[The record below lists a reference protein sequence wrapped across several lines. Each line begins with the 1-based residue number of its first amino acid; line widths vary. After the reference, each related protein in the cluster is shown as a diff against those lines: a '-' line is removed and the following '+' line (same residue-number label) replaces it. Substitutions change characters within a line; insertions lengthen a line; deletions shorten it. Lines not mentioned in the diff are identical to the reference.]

1 MTYNT
6 ILVSGIQC
14 SREGSGTP
22 LQYSCRIHF
31 HFSLSCIGEGNGNPL
46 QCSCLGNLRDRGAWW
61 AAIFWV
67 AQSRTWLKQLSSSS
81 MQCSDFYRLCTKQ
94 SWGFSGGSV
103 VKILPDNAGDQET
116 GFRSLGREDPLEKGM
131 ATCSSILAG
140 KNPMERGA
148 RWATVH
154 GVEKRQ
160 TQVSTHTVTRL
171 HPLCHSLVKGSSHNW
186 ACTMQS
192 YHNIIDYISCAL
204 HYIHVIYLFYNW
216 WFMLLSPFHLFI
228 HSPSSF
234 PLATTSFFSVSVYFC
249 FVLFFFFFLIL
260 SVNEN
265 IQYLAL
271 CLTFHLA

>member
-1 MTYNT
+1 
-6 ILVSGIQC
+6 
-14 SREGSGTP
+14 
-22 LQYSCRIHF
+22 
-31 HFSLSCIGEGNGNPL
+31 
-46 QCSCLGNLRDRGAWW
+46 
-61 AAIFWV
+61 
-67 AQSRTWLKQLSSSS
+67 

-249 FVLFFFFFLIL
+249 FVLFFFFFNSICKWKHTVFGSL
-260 SVNEN
+260 SDISLSIMPFRS
-265 IQYLAL
+265 IQVCCNKISFLFMTEQYSIVYHTGTCML
-271 CLTFHLA
+271 CA